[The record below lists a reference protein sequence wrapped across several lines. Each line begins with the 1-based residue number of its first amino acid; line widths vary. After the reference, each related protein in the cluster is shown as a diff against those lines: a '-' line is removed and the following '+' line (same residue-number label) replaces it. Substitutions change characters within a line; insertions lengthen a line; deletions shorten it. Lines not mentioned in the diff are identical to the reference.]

1 MLNAVRAEAPLEKI
15 DNATMFKLTGLNNG
29 GPSQKPLHSQIPHE
43 NPIASIKNQL
53 RPLKTPLVGAEPH
66 QTGPGVLRGA

>member
-43 NPIASIKNQL
+43 NPNSL
-53 RPLKTPLVGAEPH
+53 D
-66 QTGPGVLRGA
+66 